1 MTTKQGSDRDT
12 AGRFRR
18 GTSGNPAGRPR
29 RDAGRSAFAPLMPHF
44 DAWMNQTTGLGVSGR
59 DKALAASFD
68 VDVVTAEDALTIWR
82 GNPMAA
88 RIIETVPNECIRQ
101 GWDLSIGENDVP
113 DRYQPPEIEQP
124 TTGALPKPAGP
135 SSAKQGK
142 QGKQDRHDAWRA
154 MMQKHP
160 SAFARRLRAATRDQH
175 RRMDA
180 EDAKPLQAAIAKQ
193 MERLQVASLVREA
206 MHYENAYGGS
216 ALLIGA
222 NDYTTDLRQPL
233 DLRKVKSLD
242 YLTPLEGRELIPLY
256 YYNDPRAP
264 KFGQPAIYQ
273 LVPYVVGAPVDPAK
287 YSPRITQIH
296 ESRLLIF
303 PGRRVSRRIM
313 ISSGTFGWGDSV
325 LTRVIRALRAYDTG
339 NQNAEVL
346 LQDFAQAVYKVKG
359 LADRI
364 ALDPNNAL
372 MDSVMSIEIGRSI
385 CRAVVVDAEEEFERK
400 STSLAGYADLL
411 QMLAQNLAAAAEH
424 PLTIL
429 FGTSPAGLNATGASD
444 IRWFYDRIA
453 TNQHMRVAPALMRII
468 EILIATMG
476 EDPEETPHS
485 VCFKPLWQPTE
496 KEVADMHYAQAQ
508 ADAIY
513 LDRDVVSPEEVALS
527 RFGGDKFS
535 LETHVDFEA
544 RAAQEAA
551 VAPTVEAKPS
561 LPPMLFEGGPMPDD
575 AKAPEQRNI
584 TPAATETD

>member
-1 MTTKQGSDRDT
+1 MPTKQGLDRT
-12 AGRFRR
+12 ESGRFRR
-18 GTSGNPAGRPR
+18 GASGNPAGRPR
-29 RDAGRSAFAPLMPHF
+29 RDAVAGRPFAALMPHV
-44 DAWMNQTTGLGVSGR
+44 DAWMNSTTGLGMSSR
-59 DKALAASFD
+59 DKTLAASFD

-88 RIIETVPNECIRQ
+88 RIIETVPNECIRE
-101 GWDLSIGENDVP
+101 GWDFSIGENEVP

-124 TTGALPKPAGP
+124 VGAPTTAPKPG
-135 SSAKQGK
+135 AKAA
-142 QGKQDRHDAWRA
+142 KQDRYDAWRA
-154 MMQKHP
+154 MMKKHP
-160 SAFARRLRAATRDQH
+160 SAFQRRMRAVVRDQH
-175 RRMDA
+175 RRLDA
-180 EDAKPLQAAIAKQ
+180 EDAKPLQASITKQ
-193 MERLQVASLVREA
+193 MERLQVAPIIREL

-216 ALLIGA
+216 AGLIGA

-242 YLTPLEGRELIPLY
+242 YITPLEGRELIPLY

-273 LVPYVVGAPVDPAK
+273 LVPFTVGAPVDPET
-287 YSPRITQIH
+287 YHPRITQIH
-296 ESRLLIF
+296 ESRLLVF

-313 ISSGTFGWGDSV
+313 SSGTFGWGDSV

-372 MDSVMSIEIGRSI
+372 MESVMSIEIGRSI
-385 CRAVVVDAEEEFERK
+385 CRAIVVDSEEEFERK

-444 IRWFYDRIA
+444 IRWFYDRVA
-453 TNQHMRVAPALMRII
+453 TNQYMRVAPALMRIV

-485 VCFKPLWQPTE
+485 VLFKPLWQPTE
-496 KEVADMHYAQAQ
+496 KEVAEAHYTQAQ
-508 ADAIY
+508 ADAVY
-513 LDRDVVSPEEVALS
+513 LDRDVVSPEEIALS
-527 RFGGDKFS
+527 RFPDGKFS
-535 LETHVDFEA
+535 LETHIDFEA
-544 RAAQEAA
+544 RAAQEAV
-551 VAPTVEAKPS
+551 VAPTVSTKPEPV
-561 LPPMLFEGGPMPDD
+561 PPALDPNAPPADD
-575 AKAPEQRNI
+575 VKQPEQRNV

>member
-1 MTTKQGSDRDT
+1 
-12 AGRFRR
+12 
-18 GTSGNPAGRPR
+18 
-29 RDAGRSAFAPLMPHF
+29 MPHF
-44 DAWMNQTTGLGVSGR
+44 DAWMNTTTGLGISGR
-59 DKALAASFD
+59 DKSLAATFD

-101 GWDLSIGENDVP
+101 GWDLSIGDNEVP
-113 DRYQPPEIEQP
+113 DRYQPPAPEELANNA
-124 TTGALPKPAGP
+124 GAPVRPAGL
-135 SSAKQGK
+135 SAR
-142 QGKQDRHDAWRA
+142 QGKQDRRDAWRA
-154 MMQKHP
+154 LMKKHP
-160 SAFARRLRAATRDQH
+160 SAFARKMRAGVKAQH
-175 RRMDA
+175 RRLDA
-180 EDAKPLQAAIAKQ
+180 EDAKPLQASITKQ
-193 MERLQVASLVREA
+193 LERLQVAALIREA

-264 KFGQPAIYQ
+264 KFGQPAVYQ
-273 LVPYVVGAPVDPAK
+273 LVPYIVGAPVDPGS
-287 YSPRITQIH
+287 YGPRVTQIH
-296 ESRLLIF
+296 ESRLLVF

-372 MDSVMSIEIGRSI
+372 MESVMSIEIGRSI

-400 STSLAGYADLL
+400 STSLAGYAELL

-444 IRWFYDRIA
+444 IRWFYDRVA
-453 TNQHMRVAPALMRII
+453 SNQHMRVAPALLRVV
-468 EILIATMG
+468 EILIASMG
-476 EDPEETPHS
+476 EDPEETPHT

-508 ADAIY
+508 ADAVY
-513 LDRDVVSPEEVALS
+513 LDRDVVSPEEIALS
-527 RFGGDKFS
+527 RFGTDKFS
-535 LETHVDFEA
+535 LETHADFEA
-544 RAAQEAA
+544 RAAQEA
-551 VAPTVEAKPS
+551 VIAPIVDANPKPM
-561 LPPMLFEGGPMPDD
+561 PIIENGPMPDD
-575 AKAPEQRNI
+575 AKEPDERAV